1 MSDFHDSSYTGE
13 RALFALKDA
22 DIVGCTFED
31 GESPLKESRRLRI
44 TNTTFKWKYP
54 IWYSDD
60 VTCHNVTI
68 EETAR
73 SGIWYTKNI
82 RMFNC
87 LIASPK
93 TFRHAEKVFLDHCK
107 IPNAQETFWNCKD
120 IRLENIE
127 VKGDYLG
134 LSCDGVKVANL
145 YLDGNYAF
153 DGAKNIFIRD
163 SVLNTKDA
171 FWNTENVTIINS
183 KIIGEYFGWNSKNVT
198 LIDCEVESHQ
208 GFCYMENIKLIRCK
222 LINTDLCFEY
232 CSDIDAEINSS
243 IDSVKNPYSG
253 IIRAQEIKELI
264 LDKQFIDPKKTRII
278 INNKYHE

>member
-1 MSDFHDSSYTGE
+1 MSDYRDSTYKGE

-31 GESPLKESRRLRI
+31 GESPLKESRNLRI

-54 IWYSDD
+54 IWYCENI
-60 VTCHNVTI
+60 VCHNLII

-82 RMFNC
+82 KMFNC
-87 LIASPK
+87 DISSPK
-93 TFRHAEKVFLDHCK
+93 TFRHAEGVFLDHCK
-107 IPNAQETFWNCKD
+107 IPNAQETFWNCRD

-127 VKGDYLG
+127 IKGDYLG
-134 LSCDGVKVANL
+134 LNCDGVKIANL

-171 FWNTENVTIINS
+171 FWNSENVTIINS

-198 LIDCEVESHQ
+198 LINCEVESHQ
-208 GFCYMENIKLIRCK
+208 GFCYMNNLKMVRCK
-222 LINTDLCFEY
+222 IINSDLCFEY
-232 CSDIDAEINSS
+232 CDDLDIDIVGSVDS
-243 IDSVKNPYSG
+243 IKNPYSG
-253 IIRAQEIKELI
+253 IIRADNIKEVI
-264 LDKQFIDPKKTRII
+264 MDEKFIDPKKTKIT
-278 INNKYHE
+278 INHKYE